1 MTDGDVE
8 TVSKR
13 GQWVNRVVGEPE
25 RSRSYRTKEEA
36 IDAGREF
43 AALHG
48 TEHRLIDAE
57 ETGAITDEDE
67 AADSDQDAGS
77 PVDPAD
83 PGDGTAPERGTGRPS
98 DGPVGARAE
107 EAGA

>member
-8 TVSKR
+8 TISKR

-25 RSRSYRTKEEA
+25 RSQSYRTKEEA
-36 IDAGREF
+36 IDAGREL

-48 TEHRLIDAE
+48 TEHRVIDAD
-57 ETGAITDEDE
+57 ETGAITDE
-67 AADSDQDAGS
+67 DAGS

-83 PGDGTAPERGTGRPS
+83 PGDGTLPERGARSPS
-98 DGPVGARAE
+98 DGPIEARAE
-107 EAGA
+107 DAGA